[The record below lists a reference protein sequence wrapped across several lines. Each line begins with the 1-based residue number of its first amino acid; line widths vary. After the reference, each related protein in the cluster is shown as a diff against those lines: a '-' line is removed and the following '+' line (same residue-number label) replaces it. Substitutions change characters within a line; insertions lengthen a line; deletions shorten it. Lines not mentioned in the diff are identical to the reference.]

1 MATRTLLAMGAH
13 LDDCIFGVPGLMLQA
28 IRKHYRVV
36 ILAMVG
42 DLSNWP
48 PAKGREREIV
58 EGTQRL
64 CTEYGAEMRVL
75 HFASMRYDVSL
86 DTKRAVA
93 EVVADV
99 QPDLACMLWPHDTHA
114 DHEVAAQ
121 LSKVA
126 LRHGGRVVDPLD
138 VKPPRA
144 IYCYD
149 NGPGHTIG
157 FVPNTFVDVSD
168 AWPQAI
174 EWLGKYMALQQ
185 NRPYDPQTR
194 DGAQQ
199 AKEALAR
206 YRGQSCGVRY
216 AEALWSLTARP
227 QEIL

>member
-1 MATRTLLAMGAH
+1 MAQKTLLALGAH
-13 LDDCIFGVPGLMLQA
+13 LDDCIFGVPGILLQA
-28 IRKHYRVV
+28 VRKHYRVV
-36 ILAMVG
+36 LLAMVG

-48 PAKGREREIV
+48 PARGREREMV

-64 CTEYGAEMRVL
+64 CLEYGAEMRVL
-75 HFASMRYDVSL
+75 NFASMRFDVTL

-99 QPDLACMLWPHDTHA
+99 QPDVAFMLWPHDTHA

-126 LRHGGRVVDPLD
+126 LRHGGRVVDPRD

-157 FVPNTFVDVSD
+157 FAPNTFVDVSD

-174 EWLGKYMALQQ
+174 DWLGKYMALQQ
-185 NRPYDPQTR
+185 NRPYDPQNR
-194 DGAQQ
+194 DAAQQ

-216 AEALWSLTARP
+216 AEALWSMSARP

>member
-1 MATRTLLAMGAH
+1 MATKTLLAMGAH
-13 LDDCIFGVPGLMLQA
+13 LDDCIFGVPGIMLQA

-42 DLSNWP
+42 DLANWP

-58 EGTQRL
+58 DGTQRL
-64 CTEYGAEMRVL
+64 CRDYGAELRVL
-75 HFASMRYDVSL
+75 NFASMRFDVTL

-99 QPDLACMLWPHDTHA
+99 QPDIAFILWPHDTHA
-114 DHEVAAQ
+114 DHEVASQ
-121 LSKVA
+121 LSKIA
-126 LRHGGRVVDPLD
+126 LRHGGRVVDPLE
-138 VKPPRA
+138 VKPTRT

-157 FVPNTFVDVSD
+157 FAPNAFVDVTD
-168 AWPQAI
+168 DWPQSI

-216 AEALWSLTARP
+216 AEAVWSLSARP

>member
-1 MATRTLLAMGAH
+1 MATKTLLAMGAH
-13 LDDCIFGVPGLMLQA
+13 LDDCIFGVPGIMMQA
-28 IRKHYRVV
+28 VRQHYRVV

-42 DLSNWP
+42 DLTNWP
-48 PAKGREREIV
+48 PARGREREIV
-58 EGTQRL
+58 DGTKRL
-64 CTEYGAEMRVL
+64 CQEYGAEMRVL
-75 HFASMRYDVSL
+75 NFASMRFDVTL

-99 QPDLACMLWPHDTHA
+99 QPDVAFILWPHDTHA
-114 DHEVAAQ
+114 DHEVASQ
-121 LSKVA
+121 LSKIA
-126 LRHGGRVVDPLD
+126 LRHGGRVVDPLE
-138 VKPPRA
+138 VKPTRA

-157 FVPNTFVDVSD
+157 FVPNTFVDVTD

-185 NRPYDPQTR
+185 NRPYDPQAR

-199 AKEALAR
+199 AKEAIAR
-206 YRGQSCGVRY
+206 YRGQTCGVKY
-216 AEALWSLTARP
+216 AEALWSMAARP

>member
-1 MATRTLLAMGAH
+1 MATRTLLAIGAH
-13 LDDCIFGVPGLMLQA
+13 LDDCIFGVPGIMLQA
-28 IRKHYRVV
+28 VRKHYRVV

-42 DLSNWP
+42 DLTNWP

-58 EGTQRL
+58 DGTKRL
-64 CTEYGAEMRVL
+64 CQDYGAEMRVL
-75 HFASMRYDVSL
+75 NFASMRFDVTL
-86 DTKRAVA
+86 ETKRAVA

-99 QPDLACMLWPHDTHA
+99 QPDIAFILWPHDTHA
-114 DHEVAAQ
+114 DHEVASQ
-121 LSKVA
+121 LSKIA

-144 IYCYD
+144 IYSYD

-157 FVPNTFVDVSD
+157 FVPNTFVNITDD
-168 AWPQAI
+168 WPQAN

-185 NRPYDPQTR
+185 NRPFDPHMR

-199 AKEALAR
+199 AKEAIAR
-206 YRGQSCGVRY
+206 YRGQMCGVQY
-216 AEALWSLTARP
+216 AEALWAMSARP